1 MKINK
6 IKINSYGKIKDQEIE
21 FDKNINIVYGKNES
35 GKSTIL
41 KFITNILY
49 GISKNKNGR
58 EYSDFDKYKPWD
70 SEDFSGKIEY
80 ELDNKEKFEVFRD
93 FRKKNP
99 QVFNEQKEDIS
110 KEFNIDKSKGNEFF
124 YEQTKVDEK
133 LFLSTIVVNQEE
145 VKLEKNEQNIL
156 IQKIANL
163 VGTGDDNVSYKRAMD
178 RINRRQLGEIGTQKS
193 REKPLNIL
201 MRENEELEEER
212 NKLEKYKDS
221 KYEIEENKNIL
232 LEKYSNLE
240 IELNYLN
247 KIKKIY
253 EDEKIENEKIKIKE
267 KIKKE
272 NDEKINLNKNEI
284 LKIENENKKI
294 IEKNKNKLNKIEEN
308 KNKIKNKLIIF
319 FIILILINITQF
331 IFIKNNIIKYI
342 FLLTLPTYLIFSIIY
357 LKNKKNKIK
366 IFEKENKNEEE
377 KINKEKNNYLN
388 ENKIIEKNN
397 KELENEINELKN
409 NLNLKINSEIEKIKN
424 NYLEKIENKKI
435 IKENNF
441 DINSKIEKIKNN
453 YLENIENEKIIEKN
467 DLENIKEEIE
477 KIQKELNNT
486 KIRLHELDLD
496 RENVE
501 PQIDNLLKL
510 EEKIVN
516 NNEKIVNLKKLD
528 KSMNLAKNIL
538 EKAYEKMKTTVTPK
552 FTKNLSENIN
562 EITNGKYKNV
572 MLKDDNGLIVEL
584 DNGNY
589 VEAKRLSVGT
599 IDQLYLSL
607 RLSMTEDLSKEKM
620 PIILDEAFAYYD
632 TQRLENIL
640 KYLVNTY
647 PDRQIMIF
655 TCTEREKDVLTKL
668 NIPYNLIHLS

>member
-294 IEKNKNKLNKIEEN
+294 L
-308 KNKIKNKLIIF
+308 
-319 FIILILINITQF
+319 
-331 IFIKNNIIKYI
+331 
-342 FLLTLPTYLIFSIIY
+342 
-357 LKNKKNKIK
+357 
-366 IFEKENKNEEE
+366 
-377 KINKEKNNYLN
+377 
-388 ENKIIEKNN
+388 
-397 KELENEINELKN
+397 
-409 NLNLKINSEIEKIKN
+409 
-424 NYLEKIENKKI
+424 
-435 IKENNF
+435 
-441 DINSKIEKIKNN
+441 
-453 YLENIENEKIIEKN
+453 
-467 DLENIKEEIE
+467 
-477 KIQKELNNT
+477 
-486 KIRLHELDLD
+486 
-496 RENVE
+496 
-501 PQIDNLLKL
+501 
-510 EEKIVN
+510 
-516 NNEKIVNLKKLD
+516 
-528 KSMNLAKNIL
+528 
-538 EKAYEKMKTTVTPK
+538 
-552 FTKNLSENIN
+552 
-562 EITNGKYKNV
+562 
-572 MLKDDNGLIVEL
+572 
-584 DNGNY
+584 
-589 VEAKRLSVGT
+589 
-599 IDQLYLSL
+599 
-607 RLSMTEDLSKEKM
+607 
-620 PIILDEAFAYYD
+620 
-632 TQRLENIL
+632 
-640 KYLVNTY
+640 
-647 PDRQIMIF
+647 
-655 TCTEREKDVLTKL
+655 
-668 NIPYNLIHLS
+668 